1 MANSDTPELD
11 EKNKQNQSLGKS
23 TNSIVKNILSFLIS
37 LLIIFLFIIGYFVFS
52 SIILYECKL
61 AQSNIV
67 PTNLDCHPYTEVYPE
82 IEKILTNIFITNEE
96 PQESV
101 KLSFE
106 YDKYN
111 SKNMVLEM
119 FRKYKENPQTNF
131 LIIYIIS
138 ILEDLFNYSNNALTG
153 YFNFLNG
160 IPEILI
166 VLLSPIFTSIYF
178 VLAPLIGVIVFI
190 YYYFAEMKWFFRKN
204 ANVNNDKG
212 GTNKS
217 NWTDITFSEPYNY
230 GIALFLVFV
239 FFLVFWVVLF
249 TAAPFL
255 PAFIFFICLFMT
267 FGYKFEYDDKKSNI
281 LTIIQEIFKHYK
293 VTITIVFT
301 IMIVLNAFSTL
312 GMIPGIFSL
321 IIILLIAFK
330 FIKINI
336 FEPIKATNLSPLTSF
351 DQAVKKCTGSS
362 KTSPSFL
369 NNIENLFGMKKG
381 GGIGKEL
388 KKLHKKMTS
397 K

>member
-1 MANSDTPELD
+1 MAISDTPQLD
-11 EKNKQNQSLGKS
+11 EKNKQNKSLETS
-23 TNSIVKNILSFLIS
+23 TTSIAKNVLSFLIS

-67 PTNLDCHPYTEVYPE
+67 PTNLDCHPYTQVYPE
-82 IEKILTNIFITNEE
+82 IEKIMTNIFVTNED

-101 KLSFE
+101 KLSFP

-111 SKNMVLEM
+111 SKSMVLEI

-131 LIIYIIS
+131 LIIYIVS
-138 ILEDLFNYSNNALTG
+138 ILEDLFNYSNNALTVF
-153 YFNFLNG
+153 FNFLNG

-166 VLLSPIFTSIYF
+166 VLLGPVFTSIYF
-178 VLAPLIGVIVFI
+178 VLAPLIGILVFI
-190 YYYFAEMKWFFRKN
+190 YYYFAEMKCFFRKN

-212 GTNKS
+212 STNKS
-217 NWTDITFSEPYNY
+217 NLTDLISPQQYDYVF
-230 GIALFLVFV
+230 GLVLVFG
-239 FFLVFWVVLF
+239 FFLLFWVVLF
-249 TAAPFL
+249 TVAPFL

-267 FGYKFEYDDKKSNI
+267 FGYKFEYDDKKSTI

-301 IMIVLNAFSTL
+301 IMIVLNAFSSL
-312 GMIPGIFSL
+312 GTIPGIFSL
-321 IIILLIAFK
+321 IVILLIVFK

-336 FEPIKATNLSPLTSF
+336 FEPIKATNLTPLTSF

-369 NNIENLFGMKKG
+369 NNIENIFGMKKG

-388 KKLHKKMTS
+388 KNLHKKISS